1 MSSNQLEVRDSS
13 REVKLTLPRSW
24 RVESIDPFG
33 SVGMFLAGMVMVTK
47 NRYLAWPVLVV
58 AISGVMNQH
67 PLRTKEGGNN
77 PWANLVMAVFALVMS
92 HLSMFTFTDPRT
104 GGVRFS

>member
-1 MSSNQLEVRDSS
+1 MSSNDPVRDSS

-24 RVESIDPFG
+24 NVESTDPFG
-33 SVGMFLAGMVMVTK
+33 SVGMFLAGMVMLTK
-47 NRYLAWPVLVV
+47 NRYLAWPVLII
-58 AISGVMNQH
+58 AINGVINQH
-67 PLRTKEGGNN
+67 PFRAKDGANN

-92 HLSMFTFTDPRT
+92 HLPMFTFTDPKT